1 MMQKSCI
8 YGGGVTHLHVNNN
21 QIIIQPYILNDDDM
35 FILPLQYVSNMYIAF
50 VTPAVDVRDRDQV

>member
-21 QIIIQPYILNDDDM
+21 QIIIQPYILTDDDM
-35 FILPLQYVSNMYIAF
+35 FIFHLHACN
-50 VTPAVDVRDRDQV
+50 

>member
-21 QIIIQPYILNDDDM
+21 QIIIQPYILTDDDM
-35 FILPLQYVSNMYIAF
+35 FNAYMYVINMYITF

>member
-21 QIIIQPYILNDDDM
+21 QIIIQPYILTDDDM
-35 FILPLQYVSNMYIAF
+35 FILHLHDDDMFILHLHVCN
-50 VTPAVDVRDRDQV
+50 

>member
-21 QIIIQPYILNDDDM
+21 QIIIQPYILTDDDM
-35 FILPLQYVSNMYIAF
+35 FILPLYVCNEH
-50 VTPAVDVRDRDQV
+50 VHHVCDPCRGC